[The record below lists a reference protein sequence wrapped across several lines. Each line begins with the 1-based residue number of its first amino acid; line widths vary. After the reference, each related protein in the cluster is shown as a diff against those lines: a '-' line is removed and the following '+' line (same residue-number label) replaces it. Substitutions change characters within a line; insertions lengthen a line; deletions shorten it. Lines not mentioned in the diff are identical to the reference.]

1 MRFLVSLGLA
11 FTLVGLFATS
21 GLTQGAG
28 SGDVLT
34 QDEQAALTP
43 DQIIEELKAGNERFV
58 RGALIERDYR
68 AQVKATESG
77 QFPMATVLS
86 CLDSRVPVELVFDQG
101 IGDIFVG
108 RVAGNVEDETMIG
121 SFEFATAV
129 AGSKVIVVLGH
140 THCGAVKGTIDRVQV
155 EELGLDKLNE
165 LIEALE
171 PAVAA
176 VVKEGEDRSSKNKD
190 LVERAIRKNVALTID
205 RIRERSPDIKAME
218 EEGKIKIVGAIYD
231 IATGKVIWM

>member
-1 MRFLVSLGLA
+1 
-11 FTLVGLFATS
+11 
-21 GLTQGAG
+21 
-28 SGDVLT
+28 
-34 QDEQAALTP
+34 
-43 DQIIEELKAGNERFV
+43 
-58 RGALIERDYR
+58 
-68 AQVKATESG
+68 
-77 QFPMATVLS
+77 
-86 CLDSRVPVELVFDQG
+86 
-101 IGDIFVG
+101 
-108 RVAGNVEDETMIG
+108 MIG